1 MRRQD
6 QPKGIFCLEASN
18 WEGVKDRT
26 TIVPLLDLLATQA
39 AYRAPFHRFDIGT
52 PEEFDFY
59 LKRWCR
65 AAFDNYPILYLGFH
79 GSPGALSVGGGDLQ
93 LEDLAERLD
102 DCCKGRVI
110 HFGSC
115 GTVNVHGRRLR
126 AFLARTGALA
136 VCGYRN
142 DVDWIESA
150 AFDLLLLGGLQ
161 NAAFRANSM
170 RAFDRHLKKRAPD
183 LYRSL
188 GFRFSSVRPVRKR
201 VEDR

>member
-6 QPKGIFCLEASN
+6 QTKGIFCLEASN

-26 TIVPLLDLLATQA
+26 TVVPLLDLLATQA
-39 AYRAPFHRFDIGT
+39 KYQAPFHRFDVGT

-59 LKRWCR
+59 LEKWCG

-102 DCCKGRVI
+102 GCCKGRMI

-126 AFLARTGALA
+126 AFLARTSALA

-142 DVDWIESA
+142 DVDWMESA
-150 AFDLLLLGGLQ
+150 AFDLLLLSGLQ
-161 NAAFRANSM
+161 YAAFRTDSM
-170 RAFDRHLKKRAPD
+170 RAFDHRLKKTAPG

-188 GFRFSSVRPVRKR
+188 GFRFWSARPVTKEA
-201 VEDR
+201 EDR